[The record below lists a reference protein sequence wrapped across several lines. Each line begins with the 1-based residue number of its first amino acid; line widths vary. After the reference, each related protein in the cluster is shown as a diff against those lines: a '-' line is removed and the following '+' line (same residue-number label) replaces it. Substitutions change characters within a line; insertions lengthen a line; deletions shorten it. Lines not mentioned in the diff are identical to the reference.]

1 VSFLDEN
8 FGSQEIH
15 MQLKIAPQ
23 TQKLPFKFK
32 EDFWVSFPMVLVI
45 GEFIIFPLIG
55 PREDSDV

>member
-1 VSFLDEN
+1 
-8 FGSQEIH
+8 

>member
-1 VSFLDEN
+1 
-8 FGSQEIH
+8 

-45 GEFIIFPLIG
+45 GEFIIFPLLVQERILMCEKKSA
-55 PREDSDV
+55 PSLIALRKF